1 MVRKTQTN
9 WRDLLAVT
17 AAAESQIANE
27 LSRLSA
33 AAPLR
38 MLQTRLAR
46 HLSPDAVNRQLAQAL
61 VCGRMAWYL
70 AGRRFQET
78 QIPTWLMAQAEPAV
92 ATVLEAVFQPA
103 QASWL
108 GEVLDVPSWERA
120 CKHWAENATETVPM
134 GSRLERFDFLESF
147 LSQVAAQ
154 DRSRRGVYYTA
165 CTLARFMVESV
176 DQSLRQEFDLRSGL
190 ASCQSW
196 QSVVGRGVPRA
207 LESHDSQRPFVRVL
221 DPACGTGV
229 FLRAMVARIHATWQT
244 DFRSG
249 TRDSRSCQDSW
260 NAYVVEQ
267 LLPRLTGVDWMLPAV
282 VVAQIALACQLE
294 QTGFEFQRAGCLQ
307 IFVGNSLADPGTTS
321 YPVAVDGDDGT
332 SSGRWSST
340 PYTVV
345 VGNPPWAALSTNRST
360 WTDQLL
366 HGRLED
372 APADY
377 FAIDGRPLAERKLWL
392 HDDYVKFFRLAHW
405 NIERAT
411 TGLVALV
418 TNHGYLENATF
429 RGMRHALSATFSHI
443 SLLDLHGNRKS
454 RERPPPGV
462 SDQNMFAIDQGV
474 AVGLLRRLPG
484 PHQQAACVRYSELW
498 GQREDKISQLK
509 ETPWSELSAQPVA
522 LQSPYYFFS
531 PRVQPPVSLPESSFR
546 LPDMMPL
553 HSTAPITARDGFVVA
568 RSDEELESRFRDFRD
583 LNIPDET
590 IRAEYFKKS
599 RSARYPPGDTRSW
612 KLPEARKCL
621 AADEAWRSRIRD
633 CCYRPFDRRRVYWS
647 ETMVDWPRTEVMRH
661 LVQGQNLA
669 LITRRQMLPSQPCN
683 FFWVADRIVIDG
695 VIRSDNRG
703 SESVFP
709 LWVYTG
715 DENGNTTAQRALNF
729 SGPFLAAI
737 EEATGI
743 PLCGAQRPSA
753 ETDQTGRELLGYL
766 YGLFHAST
774 YRERYAATLCVDFP
788 PVLIPASAALYRR
801 LSQLGC
807 ELVNCHLGHASSGIG
822 PEDQRPGPRWSVSAA
837 DPLIAAGFPRWQNE
851 SVYVSTDARCQQV
864 PREAWELR
872 VGSYQP
878 CRKWLWDRRGKRLS
892 AVDRAHYLELVCGA
906 TQTVRTIRAIDRLL
920 VETGGW
926 ESAFRLNSEPAL
938 ETG

>member
-1 MVRKTQTN
+1 MVRKTQTD

-17 AAAESQIANE
+17 AAAETQIAIE
-27 LSRLSA
+27 LPRLSA
-33 AAPLR
+33 ASPLR
-38 MLQTRLAR
+38 LLQARLAR
-46 HLSPDAVNRQLAQAL
+46 HLSPDAANRQLAQAL
-61 VCGRMAWYL
+61 ICGRMAWYL

-78 QIPTWLMAQAEPAV
+78 QIPNWLLGQADPAV
-92 ATVLEAVFQPA
+92 ATIFQAVFQPA

-108 GEVLDVPSWERA
+108 QEVLDVPAWDCACER
-120 CKHWAENATETVPM
+120 WAGNTAETLPSM
-134 GSRLERFDFLESF
+134 SGLEKFDFLESF

-165 CTLARFMVESV
+165 WTLARFMVDSV

-196 QSVVGRGVPRA
+196 QSVVGASMPSA
-207 LESHDSQRPFVRVL
+207 LQSPDSQRPFVRVL

-229 FLRAMVARIHATWQT
+229 FLRAVVARIHANWQA

-249 TRDSRSCQDSW
+249 TTNSRSCREAW
-260 NAYVVEQ
+260 NVYVIDQ

-282 VVAQIALACQLE
+282 VVAQIGLACQLE
-294 QTGFEFQRAGCLQ
+294 QTGFEFQGAGCLQ
-307 IFVGNSLADPGTTS
+307 ISVGNSLAEPGITS
-321 YPVAVDGDDGT
+321 YPAAGGEHKGA
-332 SSGRWSST
+332 SIGQWSST

-345 VGNPPWAALSTNRST
+345 VGNPPWAALSTNRNS

-366 HGRLED
+366 HGRVED

-429 RGMRHALSATFSHI
+429 RGMRHALSATFSRI

-462 SDQNMFAIDQGV
+462 SDQNLFGIDQGV

-484 PHQQAACVRYSELW
+484 PHQQAESVRYSELW
-498 GQREDKISQLK
+498 GQREDKISRLA
-509 ETPWSELSAQPVA
+509 ETPWSELPAQPVA

-531 PRVQPPVSLPESSFR
+531 PRVQPPAALSESSFR
-546 LPDMMPL
+546 LPDTMPL
-553 HSTAPITARDGFVVA
+553 HSTAPITARDGLVVA
-568 RSDEELESRFRDFRD
+568 LTDEELESRFGDFRD
-583 LNIPDET
+583 LNIPDDQ
-590 IRAEYFKKS
+590 IREAYFRKT

-612 KLPEARKCL
+612 KLPQARQCL
-621 AADEAWRSRIRD
+621 AADETWRSQIRD

-647 ETMVDWPRTEVMRH
+647 ETMVDWPRTAVMRH
-661 LVQGQNLA
+661 LVQGPNLV

-683 FFWVADRIVIDG
+683 FFWVADRIVLDG

-703 SESVFP
+703 GESVFP
-709 LWVYTG
+709 LWVYG
-715 DENGNTTAQRALNF
+715 YDENGMATGERALNF
-729 SGPFLAAI
+729 SGPFLAAM
-737 EEATGI
+737 EEATGAA
-743 PLCGAQRPSA
+743 LCGAQRPSA
-753 ETDQTGRELLGYL
+753 ETDQTGWELLGYL
-766 YGLFHAST
+766 YGLFHASI
-774 YRERYAATLCVDFP
+774 YRERYATTLCVDFP

-801 LSQLGC
+801 LSQLGRD
-807 ELVNCHLGHASSGIG
+807 LVKCHLGHALSGPG
-822 PEDQRPGPRWSVSAA
+822 TEEQLPGPHWSVPTE
-837 DPLIAAGFPRWQNE
+837 DPLIAAGYPRWQDE
-851 SVYVSTDARCQQV
+851 SVYVSSEACCQQI
-864 PREAWELR
+864 PLEAWELR

-892 AVDRAHYLELVCGA
+892 AVDRADYLELVRGA
-906 TQTVRTIRAIDRLL
+906 AQTVTTIRAIDRLF
-920 VETGGW
+920 VEIGDW
-926 ESAFRLNSEPAL
+926 ERAFRLNSEPAL
-938 ETG
+938 EAG